1 MSNIGFLGFGMMGS
15 IIYGKVDSRFPV
27 RYVYNRTREKVVGHI
42 TRNTEI
48 ADNPETV
55 FKNCDTLF
63 LSLTDSKAVESILLH
78 DNSASDYI
86 REGSIVI
93 DLSTV
98 SLKTSLKVAEAL
110 AKRNISYLD
119 CPVIGSTKAALSSS
133 LVTVAGGSEESFKSI
148 EPMLKT
154 FSKKV
159 YYVGPSGNGTKVK
172 LINNLVMGTNM
183 AILAEAVAISKKL
196 GLNDLILLEI
206 LQGGGA
212 GSKILDLK
220 KEKLIAK
227 DYSPEFKLA
236 HQLKDL
242 KYFLE
247 VSSDKNFPSLIGS
260 VVTQLFSAAFRMN
273 LGESDMSAIA
283 EFNEK
288 IE

>member
-15 IIYGKVDSRFPV
+15 IIYGKVDSMFPV

-42 TRNTEI
+42 TGNTEI